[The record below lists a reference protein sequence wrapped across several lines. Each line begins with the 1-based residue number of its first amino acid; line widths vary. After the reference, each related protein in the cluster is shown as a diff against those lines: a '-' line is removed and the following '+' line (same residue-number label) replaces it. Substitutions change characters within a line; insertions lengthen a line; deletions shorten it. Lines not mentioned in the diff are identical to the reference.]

1 MSDDTKPAHSEIGAS
16 SMERWANCPAS
27 VRLSRGIPNVSSAY
41 AQEGTLAHELAADWL
56 QQGKLPPDDTDPE
69 TYDAI
74 SVYVNHVQDVWKSLQ
89 RHENTKLFIEHKFD
103 LTEIYPGLY
112 GTADAVIYDGAN
124 QILYVMD
131 LKFGKGIPVSPE
143 NNPQLMYYGLGALM
157 SMKVPVSNVILQ
169 IIQPRYSTDI
179 KEAIK
184 TCEVDPI
191 SMVEFAADLKI
202 YADATTKEDAAISIG
217 DHCQF
222 CRAQPMCPA
231 KLEEK
236 RAAVNKA
243 FAPENLPALLPEE
256 VGSLLDKVDSIESW
270 CKSVREY
277 AYALSQSTK
286 IPGYKRVPKQAR
298 RKWNDPANALKSLE
312 MMFADTTVRECLS
325 DPEIKSP
332 AQVEK
337 ILGKAN
343 KDFLDSLCSAVSS
356 GEVLVPDSDKRPE
369 ANSTTKAELMFG
381 ELKE

>member
-1 MSDDTKPAHSEIGAS
+1 
-16 SMERWANCPAS
+16 
-27 VRLSRGIPNVSSAY
+27 
-41 AQEGTLAHELAADWL
+41 
-56 QQGKLPPDDTDPE
+56 
-69 TYDAI
+69 
-74 SVYVNHVQDVWKSLQ
+74 
-89 RHENTKLFIEHKFD
+89 
-103 LTEIYPGLY
+103 
-112 GTADAVIYDGAN
+112 
-124 QILYVMD
+124 
-131 LKFGKGIPVSPE
+131 
-143 NNPQLMYYGLGALM
+143 
-157 SMKVPVSNVILQ
+157 
-169 IIQPRYSTDI
+169 
-179 KEAIK
+179 
-184 TCEVDPI
+184 
-191 SMVEFAADLKI
+191 
-202 YADATTKEDAAISIG
+202 
-217 DHCQF
+217 
-222 CRAQPMCPA
+222 MCPA